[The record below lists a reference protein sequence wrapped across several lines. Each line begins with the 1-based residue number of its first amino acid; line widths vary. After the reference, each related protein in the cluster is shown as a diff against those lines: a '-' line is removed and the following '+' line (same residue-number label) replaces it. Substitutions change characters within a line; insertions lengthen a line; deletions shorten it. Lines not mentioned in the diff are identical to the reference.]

1 MKYFGT
7 TGGIIAAASPKSAE
21 PLKMVGSIPVVKRI
35 VLTLQQANV
44 FPIVIVTGT
53 RESEIIHQ
61 IANSGVIFLHID
73 NCEQLELLT
82 SLKRGLVYLK
92 NKCQR
97 VVFTPVNTPMFFPS
111 TLKAILSCDAPI
123 VAPSCH
129 GRGGHPIMLRHDMW
143 DRILAYVGN
152 DGLRGAI
159 DTYGISR
166 RWVPVED
173 EGVLLNVHNNEEQV
187 KRHLKAHNDSLLSPV
202 IKVNIES
209 EQIIFN
215 ARLKLLLF
223 LIADL
228 SSVRQ
233 ACIHMG
239 LSYAK
244 AWNMINC
251 LEKEVGYPIVS
262 RQHGGSK
269 GGHTKLTDK
278 GEQLMRAYQVYEQ
291 ELNDIAQ
298 ARFETLFRQTS
309 LI

>member
-1 MKYFGT
+1 MTYFGT
-7 TGGIIAAASPKSAE
+7 TGGIIAAASKKSAE

-53 RESEIIHQ
+53 RESEVIHQ
-61 IANSGVIFLHID
+61 IAGSGVIFLRID
-73 NCEQLELLT
+73 NCEQPELLA
-82 SLKRGLVYLK
+82 SLKQGLAYLK
-92 NKCQR
+92 GKCQR

-123 VAPSCH
+123 VAPSCR
-129 GRGGHPIMLRHDMW
+129 GRGGHPIILRHDMW

-152 DGLRGAI
+152 SGLRGAI
-159 DTYGISR
+159 DTYGVSR
-166 RWVPVED
+166 RWIPVED
-173 EGVLLNVHNNEEQV
+173 EGILLNIHNDDQL
-187 KRHLKAHNDSLLSPV
+187 KRHLKAHNDSLLSPT

-228 SSVRQ
+228 NSVRQ
-233 ACIHMG
+233 ACLHMG

-251 LEKEVGYPIVS
+251 LEKEVGYAIVS
-262 RQHGGSK
+262 RQHGGSR

-278 GEQLMRAYQVYEQ
+278 GDQLMRAYQVYEQ

>member
-1 MKYFGT
+1 MTYFGT
-7 TGGIIAAASPKSAE
+7 TGGIIAAASKKSAE
-21 PLKMVGSIPVVKRI
+21 PLNIVGSIPVVKRI

-53 RESEIIHQ
+53 REAEVIHQ
-61 IANSGVIFLHID
+61 IASSGVIFLHTD
-73 NCEQLELLT
+73 NCEQPELLA
-82 SLKRGLVYLK
+82 SLKQGLAYLK

-129 GRGGHPIMLRHDMW
+129 GRGGHPIILRHDIW

-152 DGLRGAI
+152 GGLRGAI
-159 DTYGISR
+159 DTYGVR
-166 RWVPVED
+166 RHWVSVED
-173 EGVLLNVHNNEEQV
+173 EGVLLNVHNEEQLE
-187 KRHLKAHNDSLLSPV
+187 RHLKAHNDSLLSPV

-228 SSVRQ
+228 NSVRQ

-251 LEKEVGYPIVS
+251 LEKEVDYSIVS

-269 GGHTKLTDK
+269 GGHTKLTEK

-298 ARFETLFRQTS
+298 VRFETLFRRTS
-309 LI
+309 LV